1 MGDIMMNRYFDSYNE
16 LSIENKRDVLLKDI
30 SDLLDTI
37 ETLCM
42 RSNIKFEKLKSLYY
56 MKNRELLFDEDYY
69 ELMFI
74 YITYLKEDLALLLGE
89 SA

>member
-1 MGDIMMNRYFDSYNE
+1 MREKYFESYNE
-16 LSIENKRDVLLKDI
+16 LSIENKREILLNDI

-37 ETLCM
+37 ETLCL
-42 RSNIKFEKLKSLYY
+42 RNNLNIEKLKSIYY
-56 MKNRELLFDEDYY
+56 IKNRELLFDEDYY

-74 YITYLKEDLALLLGE
+74 YITYLKEDLALLLDK